1 MVFPASPAKMASNKL
16 STEAI
21 ALTEKKM
28 DMTLDDI
35 IKMSKKVPFKGKQA
49 PRTSNKSQGFLND
62 RVAQRNAKVQRF
74 MNTRSAIRQGVLAQR
89 RTNFKGNQFP
99 VTTEVARRAT
109 IVPIRNRAVNPIKQR
124 AAAVPI
130 RTNAGDGNF
139 TGKKQTM
146 NNKQK
151 PKTLD
156 ALFAGMKEQRIRT
169 MSQQLGRG
177 RGQAGQRRGRQN
189 QQQRGWIGAASGG
202 SAARY
207 GAQFG
212 NFGR

>member
-1 MVFPASPAKMASNKL
+1 MAANKL

-35 IKMSKKVPFKGKQA
+35 IKMSKKAPFKGKQA
-49 PRTSNKSQGFLND
+49 SRTSNKNQGFLND

-99 VTTEVARRAT
+99 LTTEVARRAAV
-109 IVPIRNRAVNPIKQR
+109 VPIRNRAVNPSKQR
-124 AAAVPI
+124 VAAIPI
-130 RTNAGDGNF
+130 RRNAGDGNF
-139 TGKKQTM
+139 AGKKQTA

-151 PKTLD
+151 PRTLD
-156 ALFAGMKEQRIRT
+156 ALFADMKEERMRT
-169 MSQQLGRG
+169 ISQQQVGRG

-189 QQQRGWIGAASGG
+189 QRQRGWIGAASGS
-202 SAARY
+202 SAVRY
-207 GAQFG
+207 GTQFG
-212 NFGR
+212 NSGR

>member
-1 MVFPASPAKMASNKL
+1 MAANKL

-35 IKMSKKVPFKGKQA
+35 IKMSKKAPFKGKQA

-62 RVAQRNAKVQRF
+62 RVAQRNAK
-74 MNTRSAIRQGVLAQR
+74 GVLAQR

-109 IVPIRNRAVNPIKQR
+109 VVPIRNRAVNPSKQR
-124 AAAVPI
+124 VAAVPI

-139 TGKKQTM
+139 AGKKQTV

-202 SAARY
+202 SSARY